1 MKKNNFGKDYI
12 SINLIGKQR
21 FWFGIITGVFS
32 AIIFSLIFSYTREIM
47 RMFSAMNNDMLIPTF
62 KEFRFYNY
70 FFSAL
75 ASTFGLS
82 FSIWIWLSNSRRKRK
97 KDRIYKQLGQ
107 VNAFLILWTVL
118 MMITRIGTILIFV
131 LYGSPGY
138 DNHLNFYKDFPI
150 LLILLPIVVFSQN
163 WFTVRLIYK
172 STKWIFY
179 SLSSC
184 ILLTIALA
192 NTAVIN
198 QEKLNDGYYSQFKE
212 DFLYIENELEKAKLD
227 YQIIFDNRTIET
239 LKKWK
244 TESSLIQVNKVKNAF
259 RTSEKVS
266 LDTIILQK
274 IIFHNFKVGDWY
286 YSGRRRSIE
295 NWQYA
300 LPIDLYRQ
308 IKKNNPDSP
317 ETKELIEILKEQI
330 ELINQSKKN
339 WNTNRRF
346 TPTEWRKKIFINYN
360 LPLLLVNQLKT
371 IRDSIIADNN
381 LIEYK
386 LLLSEIKNT
395 DNTNMP

>member
-1 MKKNNFGKDYI
+1 MQKINFGKDYI
-12 SINLIGKQR
+12 SINIIGKQR
-21 FWFGIITGVFS
+21 FWFGIISGFLS
-32 AIIFSLIFSYTREIM
+32 AIIFSLIFNYTREIM
-47 RMFSAMNNDMLIPTF
+47 RMFSALNTDMLIPTF

-82 FSIWIWLSNSRRKRK
+82 FTIWIWLTNSRRKRK

-118 MMITRIGTILIFV
+118 LMITRIGTILIFV
-131 LYGSPGY
+131 LYGSEGY
-138 DNHLNFYKDFPI
+138 DNHLNFYEDFSI
-150 LLILLPIVVFSQN
+150 LFILLPIVIFGQN

-179 SLSSC
+179 SLLFC
-184 ILLTIALA
+184 ILLTITLA
-192 NTAVIN
+192 NTTVIN

-212 DFLYIENELEKAKLD
+212 DFLYIENELEKAKINH
-227 YQIIFDNRTIET
+227 QIVFDTRTIET
-239 LKKWK
+239 LRKWK

-259 RTSEKVS
+259 NTSAKVS

-274 IIFHNFKVGDWY
+274 IIFHNFKIGDWY
-286 YSGRRRSIE
+286 YSRRGSIE

-300 LPIDLYRQ
+300 LPYDIYRQ
-308 IKKNNPDSP
+308 IQNNYPDSP
-317 ETKELIEILKEQI
+317 ETKELIEIIKEQI
-330 ELINQSKKN
+330 ELINLSEKD
-339 WNTNRRF
+339 WNTDQIF

-360 LPLLLVNQLKT
+360 LPPLLVSQLKN

-381 LIEYK
+381 LFEYK
-386 LLLSEIKNT
+386 LLLPEIKYE

>member
-1 MKKNNFGKDYI
+1 MKRNILGKDYI
-12 SINLIGKQR
+12 SINIIGKQR
-21 FWFGIITGVFS
+21 FWFGITTGIFS
-32 AIIFSLIFSYTREIM
+32 AIIISLLFNYTRETM
-47 RMFSAMNNDMLIPTF
+47 RMFTALNTDMLIPTF

-82 FSIWIWLSNSRRKRK
+82 ITIWIWLSNSRRKRK

-131 LYGSPGY
+131 LYGTEGY
-138 DNHLNFYKDFPI
+138 DNHLNFYEDFSI
-150 LLILLPIVVFSQN
+150 LLILLPIVIFAQN

-179 SLSSC
+179 SLLIC
-184 ILLTIALA
+184 ILLTITLA
-192 NTAVIN
+192 NTTVIN
-198 QEKLNDGYYSQFKE
+198 QEKLNNGYLSQFKE
-212 DFLYIENELEKAKLD
+212 DFSYIENEMDKAKVN
-227 YQIIFDNRTIET
+227 YQIVFDNKTIET

-244 TESSLIQVNKVKNAF
+244 TESSLIQVSKVKNAF
-259 RTSEKVS
+259 KTSSKVS

-274 IIFHNFKVGDWY
+274 IIFHNFKIGDWY
-286 YSGRRRSIE
+286 YSRRSIE

-300 LPIDLYRQ
+300 LPYDLYRQ
-308 IKKNNPDSP
+308 IKKNHPDSP
-317 ETKELIEILKEQI
+317 ETKELIKIIKEQI
-330 ELINQSKKN
+330 ELINLPKKD
-339 WNTNRRF
+339 WNTNQRF

-360 LPLLLVNQLKT
+360 LSPLLVSQLKS
-371 IRDSIIADNN
+371 IRDSIIRDSN

-386 LLLSEIKNT
+386 LILPEIKSEKN
-395 DNTNMP
+395 NNMP